1 MIFIYLFYIFLSH
14 LLLQFHSFIHSFIH
28 TLDSLNTSN
37 SYLSIVFL
45 LTINKRYA
53 ENSYVNFHFSFKIRV
68 CCCGFDERSLYGIF
82 TRECENHM
90 VIRVLYPPT
99 KHKKKLFLRIFYLH
113 LAPMFILRYAC
124 SHIRLFQFQLESRFI
139 SKCAVNHDQ
148 WL

>member
-99 KHKKKLFLRIFYLH
+99 KHKKKTFPSHFLSSLGPNVYFAVRVFSHQIISIPIRITIH
-113 LAPMFILRYAC
+113 IKMC
-124 SHIRLFQFQLESRFI
+124 SES
-139 SKCAVNHDQ
+139 
-148 WL
+148 